1 PRPRVRGLHPWPGD
15 RFTARHPRQ
24 EPGA

>member
-1 PRPRVRGLHPWPGD
+1 VRILHPWPVE

>member
-1 PRPRVRGLHPWPGD
+1 GVRILHPWPVE